1 MKTITLTLRTDTPL
15 DWLFTCLFA
24 AVAALAMWL
33 LTVAV
38 FI

>member
-1 MKTITLTLRTDTPL
+1 MTPL